1 MWKLPATLEDGERL
15 GKDAF
20 VGALEDETT
29 EYALGLGL
37 GLGLGIG
44 IGWDISRTRPPSAR
58 PTWG

>member
-29 EYALGLGL
+29 EYAANLGLGL
-37 GLGLGIG
+37 GLANPNPNLN
-44 IGWDISRTRPPSAR
+44 PHPN
-58 PTWG
+58 P